1 MSNYNTP
8 TMTVTEAI
16 EMINAATN
24 SPFGA
29 HSYTPQQVID
39 ILKRIS
45 TGETGI
51 KEITVDDIAELIDS
65 VTDAVRGNLNGA
77 DQMSMVD
84 TNSIEG
90 TFSNY
95 GVEITNAEVD
105 IDNII
110 DVANDGID
118 DIIEDWAKEIRER
131 NSK

>member
-1 MSNYNTP
+1 
-8 TMTVTEAI
+8 MTVTEAI
-16 EMINAATN
+16 EMINEVPK

-29 HSYTPQQVID
+29 QSYTPQQVID
-39 ILKRIS
+39 ILKMIS

-51 KEITVDDIAELIDS
+51 KEITVDDIAELVDL

-84 TNSIEG
+84 TTSIEG
-90 TFSNY
+90 TFSGY
-95 GVEITNAEVD
+95 GVEITNADVD

-110 DVANDGID
+110 EVANDGID